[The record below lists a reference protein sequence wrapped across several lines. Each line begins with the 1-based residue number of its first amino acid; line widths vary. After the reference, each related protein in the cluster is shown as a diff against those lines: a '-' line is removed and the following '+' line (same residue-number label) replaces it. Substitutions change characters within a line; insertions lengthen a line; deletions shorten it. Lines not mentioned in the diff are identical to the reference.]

1 MYRIRHGAM
10 ALTLA
15 GLLLGQAGCVAPS
28 ASLTT
33 SVLSETPAAR
43 DELPKDKAIQTS
55 LTFARNLD
63 KSGSDDGAIEQ
74 YEKVLRLSPDHP
86 EALRRIAVLYDR
98 RADFTNAE
106 SAYKKLAKMH
116 PRDPDLMCDWG
127 YSYYLRNN
135 WKDAEAKLRRAL
147 ELDKHQAR
155 ARCNLGLTLGQ
166 QDRFDEA
173 YQMFRQAGLDEA
185 DAHCDMAF
193 IYWTRGRSYYDR
205 ARREC
210 IMARQLNPACSKAQ
224 ELLAQLDEAQKMRS
238 ERLAA
243 RVPAPEQ
250 PARPLMSEERHAK
263 YPLPPGWAAV
273 PPKTGSQET
282 TASLQAPSRPNNPM
296 QKTAPKAVNAVGQGT
311 VTFD

>member
-1 MYRIRHGAM
+1 M
-10 ALTLA
+10 AVTLA
-15 GLLLGQAGCVAPS
+15 GLLLGQAGCIAPS
-28 ASLTT
+28 AYLTT
-33 SVLSETPAAR
+33 AVLPAAPAAR

-74 YEKVLRLSPDHP
+74 YEKVLHLSPDHP
-86 EALRRIAVLYDR
+86 EAIRRLAVLYDR

-106 SAYKKLAKMH
+106 AAYKKLARMQ
-116 PRDPDLMCDWG
+116 PRDADLMCDWG
-127 YSYYLRNN
+127 YSCYLRNN
-135 WKDAEAKLRRAL
+135 WKEAEAKLRRAL
-147 ELDKHQAR
+147 DLDKHHAR
-155 ARCNLGLTLGQ
+155 ARCNLGLVLGQ

-210 IMARQLNPACSKAQ
+210 ILARQLNPACSKAQ
-224 ELLAQLDEAQKMRS
+224 ELLAQLDEAHKTRPG
-238 ERLAA
+238 RAAA
-243 RVPAPEQ
+243 RATTQERPAQ
-250 PARPLMSEERHAK
+250 PLTSEERHAR

-273 PPKTGSQET
+273 PSKTSVREITPTART
-282 TASLQAPSRPNNPM
+282 TDIPLSPPPQ
-296 QKTAPKAVNAVGQGT
+296 TAPTANGGVSQGT
-311 VTFD
+311 VSFD

>member
-1 MYRIRHGAM
+1 M
-10 ALTLA
+10 ALALT
-15 GLLLGQAGCVAPS
+15 GLLLGQAGCVGPT

-33 SVLSETPAAR
+33 AALPSVPEAR

-55 LTFARNLD
+55 LSFARNLD
-63 KSGSDDGAIEQ
+63 KSGSDDAAIEQ

-86 EALRRIAVLYDR
+86 EAMRRLAVLYDR
-98 RADFTNAE
+98 RADFSSSEA
-106 SAYKKLAKMH
+106 AYKKLAKMH
-116 PRDPDLMCDWG
+116 PRDADLMCDWG

-147 ELDKHQAR
+147 DLDKQHAR
-155 ARCNLGLTLGQ
+155 ARCNLGLVLGQ

-185 DAHCDMAF
+185 DAHCDLAF
-193 IYWTRGRSYYDR
+193 VFWTRGPSYYDR

-210 IMARQLNPACSKAQ
+210 VMARQINPACSKAQ
-224 ELLAQLDEAQKMRS
+224 ELLAQIDAAQKPRG

-243 RVPAPEQ
+243 RTAAPERVSSK
-250 PARPLMSEERHAK
+250 PMTSEERHQK
-263 YPLPPGWAAV
+263 YPLPPGWAPV
-273 PPKTGSQET
+273 PTKAAAPQTTSVPRAIQPEPVPMQQSPTTGS
-282 TASLQAPSRPNNPM
+282 AIS
-296 QKTAPKAVNAVGQGT
+296 QGT